1 MGQSEVFRDPRV
13 VWSAFSNYLE
23 EPLLQNAN
31 NPNGTTVANSALY
44 KEEDGIIRKFPFF
57 STEFKHLTEQIS
69 GVDFPNLDYSISRTI
84 NYRGGPDTFYSITI
98 QDVFS
103 DSLSKDFFK
112 DKIIIIGPESHPG
125 NPLLTPYGSMNRS
138 EILANIVDN
147 LTESRWIH
155 RLDNYWY
162 YVILFFIM
170 LLAVYLISH
179 YPQAIAF
186 TGLILLSTLLS
197 ALSVW
202 VFDTYYFWF
211 PIISPLVMILCIWVV
226 LIGYQATTIER
237 KNWVLHREKKYLE
250 ELEQLKNNFISLISH
265 DLKTPIAKIQAIV
278 DRLTTNP
285 KNNEIMGD
293 LQALRLSG
301 EELNKYIQS
310 ILKLLRVESRDFKII
325 KEVSDINEV
334 IEDVLQQLR
343 PLAAEKQIVLDT
355 FLEPM
360 FSVEFDATLIRE
372 VILNLIENAIKYTPT
387 TGVVKIESREVDN
400 HIEVD
405 ITDNG
410 EGIKPEDLK
419 NIWGKFVRGSNQDLK
434 SKGTGL
440 GLYLVKYFIELHGGQ
455 VKLESQ
461 YGVGTKVGFNLPI
474 DSEESN

>member
-1 MGQSEVFRDPRV
+1 
-13 VWSAFSNYLE
+13 
-23 EPLLQNAN
+23 
-31 NPNGTTVANSALY
+31 
-44 KEEDGIIRKFPFF
+44 
-57 STEFKHLTEQIS
+57 
-69 GVDFPNLDYSISRTI
+69 
-84 NYRGGPDTFYSITI
+84 
-98 QDVFS
+98 
-103 DSLSKDFFK
+103 
-112 DKIIIIGPESHPG
+112 
-125 NPLLTPYGSMNRS
+125 
-138 EILANIVDN
+138 
-147 LTESRWIH
+147 
-155 RLDNYWY
+155 
-162 YVILFFIM
+162 
-170 LLAVYLISH
+170 
-179 YPQAIAF
+179 
-186 TGLILLSTLLS
+186 
-197 ALSVW
+197 
-202 VFDTYYFWF
+202 
-211 PIISPLVMILCIWVV
+211 VV